1 MSKRT
6 IKRVIYDVLCDAAD
20 DGLTCEQIELI
31 TGIAHSNAT
40 GRLVELRKSGHVSIS
55 PMGRISTKG
64 RQVRVYLAIDF
75 ANKTEAEGNE

>member
-6 IKRVIYDVLCDAAD
+6 IKRQIYDVLCDAAG

-31 TGIAHSNAT
+31 TGIAHSNVT
-40 GRLVELRKSGHVSIS
+40 GRLVELRRSGHVAVS
-55 PMGRISTKG
+55 PLGRTSTKL

-75 ANKTEAEGNE
+75 ADKTEKKDGE